1 MQERIEQSGS
11 APALTPGRYQIED
24 LVVDTR
30 VRQVTREGVDL
41 AITSLSFDLL
51 CALVRAAPNLISFDT
66 LMGQVWPGLVISPET
81 ITQRVRLLRQALGDN
96 ADEPR
101 YILAVRGHGYRM
113 PGKAAV
119 LPESDS
125 VTPVPIRTSGSEIAA
140 VPPGARVGAPRRR
153 LMVLAA
159 VLVLVAGSAWWGEK
173 HRTVQTRPPIVATAL
188 TAPRRSVAVMPF
200 ANLTGD
206 PAKDYFGDG
215 MAEEMINA
223 LGQVPGLKVPARSS
237 SFAYKSQSLDIRRIA
252 QELGVSTVLEG
263 SVRSAGSRIRISAQ
277 LIDARSG
284 YQLWSHSYDQ
294 DAGDIFKLQDDL
306 AAAILKALQVDLNG
320 SAPTLVVQSPPTQSV
335 EAYDL
340 YLQGDAMMFVADHG
354 LERALD
360 RYQRAIALDP
370 KFARAYVGAGLAKF
384 LLAISKG
391 PAIENLTA
399 AKHLAD
405 QALQLDPGLSTAHSL
420 LANVAF
426 TQGHWLEAEPEL
438 REALRL
444 GPQGATE
451 HFSHGINWLF
461 TGHLHEGLGEL
472 QTAVDLNPT
481 HLQSIAFRSIA
492 YSLLGEDARALASAQ
507 LGAHLGD
514 PGVTLP
520 YVSTMA
526 ALRAR
531 HYAQAASLA
540 TGIVDLSIPDQART
554 AEVTRLVFAALADP
568 GKKAA
573 AMAARD
579 RLYPS
584 HASAAEP
591 TRSRA
596 DITSCLQSSY
606 TYGLLAELD
615 TVFELAN
622 QCLDGAAPGAINSV
636 SFLLLWQPE
645 LGSVRRDPRFTELA
659 TRLGL
664 MDYWQ
669 RYGPPDECRL
679 EERKLACH

>member
-1 MQERIEQSGS
+1 
-11 APALTPGRYQIED
+11 
-24 LVVDTR
+24 
-30 VRQVTREGVDL
+30 
-41 AITSLSFDLL
+41 
-51 CALVRAAPNLISFDT
+51 
-66 LMGQVWPGLVISPET
+66 
-81 ITQRVRLLRQALGDN
+81 
-96 ADEPR
+96 
-101 YILAVRGHGYRM
+101 
-113 PGKAAV
+113 
-119 LPESDS
+119 
-125 VTPVPIRTSGSEIAA
+125 
-140 VPPGARVGAPRRR
+140 
-153 LMVLAA
+153 
-159 VLVLVAGSAWWGEK
+159 
-173 HRTVQTRPPIVATAL
+173 
-188 TAPRRSVAVMPF
+188 MPF

-481 HLQSIAFRSIA
+481 HLQSIAFRSIG